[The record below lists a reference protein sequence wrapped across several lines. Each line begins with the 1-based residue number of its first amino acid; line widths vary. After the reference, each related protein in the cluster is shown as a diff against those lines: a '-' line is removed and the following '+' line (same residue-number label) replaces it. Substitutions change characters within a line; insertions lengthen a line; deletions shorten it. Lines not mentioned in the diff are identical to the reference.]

1 MPRPVCER
9 PAWARALL
17 GAGLL
22 GGLLV
27 SALLTGCQSGPQ
39 PLYDWGPY
47 QAQVYE
53 GFKGTGNGPEAQ
65 LQELERHLEATT
77 SRQRQ
82 VPPGYLAHM
91 GYLYLQTGRNDMA
104 AACWQRE
111 KAAFPESKVFM
122 DFLLNNL
129 KKQGQ

>member
-1 MPRPVCER
+1 MQASAFKR
-9 PAWARALL
+9 PAGLAREALTVAMVAALL
-17 GAGLL
+17 A
-22 GGLLV
+22 
-27 SALLTGCQSGPQ
+27 LTGCQSGPR

-65 LQELERHLEATT
+65 LQELERHLEEAS

-104 AACWQRE
+104 AAYWERE
-111 KAAFPESKVFM
+111 KTTFPESKVFM

-129 KKQGQ
+129 KKQGR